1 MTSQSG
7 RAQEVGLAEDQFTG
21 GGVRL
26 RLESSAG
33 SRPRLALGQ
42 PRWEPQCPGG
52 RGPHL
57 GRGSWWRGVGPHLRG
72 EF

>member
-1 MTSQSG
+1 MTPQSG
-7 RAQEVGLAEDQFTG
+7 RAQEEGLAEEQFMG

-42 PRWEPQCPGG
+42 PRWEPLYPGG
-52 RGPHL
+52 RGPRL

-72 EF
+72 KF